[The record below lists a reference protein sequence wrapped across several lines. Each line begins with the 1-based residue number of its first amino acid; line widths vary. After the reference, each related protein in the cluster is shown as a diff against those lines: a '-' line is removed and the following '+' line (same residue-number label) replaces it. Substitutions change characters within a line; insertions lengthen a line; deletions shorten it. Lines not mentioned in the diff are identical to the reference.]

1 LLCTE
6 NENKNCVYLNET
18 LWDIEKEKVYQN
30 YNVEEI
36 PIVKTCTKEQI
47 EKGECKTNTCHS
59 DSDCLSNSCYL
70 NSCVVTDMIY
80 ICNDILNNNGTSFE
94 CYKFNNMKCSLDN
107 ECSSIYCD
115 SGYCSFIKGNR
126 DIEENNSNNN
136 NNINAITF
144 MIFAVWFLF
153 FCNNRFKKY
162 AIPDD
167 NTDPNKVNDNINTDS
182 NKVNDN
188 SNTNLIKTCD
198 ITNTNLKIANEN
210 TNTDLNK
217 V

>member
-1 LLCTE
+1 LLCSE

-18 LWDIEKEKVYQN
+18 LWDIEKEEAYPN

-47 EKGECKTNTCHS
+47 EKKECKTNTCQS

-70 NSCVVTDMIY
+70 NSCAVTDVIY

-115 SGYCSFIKGNR
+115 GGYCTSIKGNQ
-126 DIEENNSNNN
+126 DIDGNNN
-136 NNINAITF
+136 NNNNNNKKTITI
-144 MIFAVWFLF
+144 MVFAVWFLF
-153 FCNNRFKKY
+153 FCNNRFKKQE
-162 AIPDD
+162 IPDD
-167 NTDPNKVNDNINTDS
+167 KTNTDQNQANDNTNADL
-182 NKVNDN
+182 NKAND
-188 SNTNLIKTCD
+188 
-198 ITNTNLKIANEN
+198 N